1 MHTKRHFTR
10 LKFQLATYCK
20 YLLAYQV
27 AEMFQKGNT
36 GLYSTELAS
45 RKRDFFVHMLPLDLQ
60 MYILFTL
67 ESCWQFYA
75 SLFLNH
81 EFYGIFLLSPQKKIC
96 KDK

>member
-1 MHTKRHFTR
+1 MHTKRHFMR

-45 RKRDFFVHMLPLDLQ
+45 RKRDFCSHASTGSTDVHTFHTRELLA
-60 MYILFTL
+60 ILRLTFS
-67 ESCWQFYA
+67 ES
-75 SLFLNH
+75 
-81 EFYGIFLLSPQKKIC
+81 
-96 KDK
+96 